1 MPPSCKGWTH
11 KQLQKLS
18 KLGRIFQGLREGEWV
33 RRRVPLHVA
42 WSYSILHSFF
52 FPLSPSPQSPWG
64 QKNTCICG
72 KHDFNRCSE
81 ISSDCIVRCALW
93 FQHYHWYLLP
103 LGLLSSLSNRM
114 NDISSI
120 PGMAGEPKWLWKG
133 WWHTWS
139 LVSGRHILGP
149 MFPSSWL
156 CFLGVGPDFCK
167 PFSFARGLL
176 LCDSVIQQCH
186 GEPFF
191 FLLASYA
198 YQHCPSNI
206 ARPQPPP
213 QQRLPS
219 SAQVVLTLSHSTV
232 SPTSLYPFRNTA
244 SVTRHLLVW
253 SQNPGCTESGSWPWD
268 LSSGPFVQQV
278 PSPSF

>member
-33 RRRVPLHVA
+33 RRRVPLRVA

-114 NDISSI
+114 TFPQSQGWQENQSGCERVDGI
-120 PGMAGEPKWLWKG
+120 PGPWWVAGISWVQCSPLPGSVFWGWGQTFANLFPLPEGCFCATLW
-133 WWHTWS
+133 
-139 LVSGRHILGP
+139 
-149 MFPSSWL
+149 F
-156 CFLGVGPDFCK
+156 
-167 PFSFARGLL
+167 
-176 LCDSVIQQCH
+176 
-186 GEPFF
+186 
-191 FLLASYA
+191 
-198 YQHCPSNI
+198 
-206 ARPQPPP
+206 
-213 QQRLPS
+213 S
-219 SAQVVLTLSHSTV
+219 SAMGNLSFFYWLPTPISIALATLPDPNHHHSRDYL
-232 SPTSLYPFRNTA
+232 PLHRWF
-244 SVTRHLLVW
+244 
-253 SQNPGCTESGSWPWD
+253 
-268 LSSGPFVQQV
+268 
-278 PSPSF
+278 